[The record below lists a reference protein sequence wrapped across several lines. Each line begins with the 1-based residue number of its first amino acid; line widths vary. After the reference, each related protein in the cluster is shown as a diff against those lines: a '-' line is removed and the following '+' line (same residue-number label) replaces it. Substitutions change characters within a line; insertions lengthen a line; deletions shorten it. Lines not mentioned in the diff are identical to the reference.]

1 MVEAATHRL
10 GVREYVARQV
20 GLCRK
25 IASIIGSIAAAAAA
39 VGDAQAEME
48 SRKMSPL

>member
-1 MVEAATHRL
+1 
-10 GVREYVARQV
+10 VARHVV
-20 GLCRK
+20 GVCRK
-25 IASIIGSIAAAAAA
+25 IASIIGSIAAAATA